1 MRQVRQA
8 SATIRSGALGLL
20 AGFVGSLCCLG
31 PSAAILLGLGSSS
44 ALAGLA
50 FDRTLALAGGGA
62 LLAIGLLLARRQAR
76 ACAVPR
82 ATRWRAPA
90 LILLT
95 FILAY
100 GLLGYLLPA
109 LAERQADAS
118 ATITTAASAPQA
130 PASLRRAT
138 LLVEKMYCPPCAA
151 HVRGALGRK
160 PYIHGFVAETN
171 NEEVTV
177 DYDSQQAGVRAIVSI
192 FPSSFRVKLL
202 SDQPLP

>member
-1 MRQVRQA
+1 MRQA
-8 SATIRSGALGLL
+8 SATIRTGALGLL
-20 AGFVGSLCCLG
+20 AGLVGSLCCLG

-62 LLAIGLLLARRQAR
+62 LLVVGLLLASRHAR
-76 ACAVPR
+76 ACVVPG

-90 LILLT
+90 LILLS
-95 FILAY
+95 FALAY
-100 GLLGYLLPA
+100 GLLGYLLPT

-118 ATITTAASAPQA
+118 SSAITSSAPQA

-151 HVRGALGRK
+151 HVRAALRRK
-160 PYIHGFVAETN
+160 PYIHGFIAETDN
-171 NEEVTV
+171 DEVIV
-177 DYDSQQAGVRAIVSI
+177 DYDSQQTTPRAIIAI
-192 FPSSFRVKLL
+192 FPYSFGVKLI
-202 SDQPLP
+202 SDQTLP